1 MKNLVKNF
9 ILMGLITLT
18 VGCLQTRSDV
28 KAGEQGRVLQQQVS
42 TLQKSTADVNSR
54 FEEIEEQIRFLNGK
68 SEVLENQLSQAKQ
81 ENEQL
86 KKLAVEQNQASTQK
100 LAILQEALLKMEQEQ
115 DKLRGEMVAVKNAF
129 KEELVKSAPAPES
142 TKNSFENAE
151 QLFSK
156 KDFRSAI
163 LEYQKYRERNPK
175 GKNFAVATYK
185 MGICFQEL
193 GMKED
198 AKAFYEEVISKF
210 PKSDEAKKSR
220 IRLQKIK

>member
-1 MKNLVKNF
+1 MRLKIK
-9 ILMGLITLT
+9 LISLLGALLLIS
-18 VGCLQTRSDV
+18 GCLQTRTDV

-42 TLQKSTADVNSR
+42 TLQKSTADVNGR

-68 SEVLENQLSQAKQ
+68 SEVLENQLSQSKQ

-86 KKLAVEQNQASTQK
+86 KKMAIEQNQASTQK

-115 DKLRGEMVAVKNAF
+115 EKLRGEMVAVKNAF
-129 KEELVKSAPAPES
+129 KEELVKTAPAPES
-142 TKNSFENAE
+142 SKNAFENAE

-163 LEYQKYRERNPK
+163 LEYQKYREKFPK
-175 GKNFAVATYK
+175 GKNFPIATYK

-198 AKAFYEEVISKF
+198 AKSFYDEVISKF

-220 IRLQKIK
+220 IRLQKMK

>member
-1 MKNLVKNF
+1 MIKKLFSFNLIGYLLF
-9 ILMGLITLT
+9 LT
-18 VGCLQTRSDV
+18 GCLQTRSDV
-28 KAGEQGRVLQQQVS
+28 KTGEQGRVLQQQVS
-42 TLQKSTADVNSR
+42 TLQKTTADVNSR

-68 SEVLENQLSQAKQ
+68 SEVLENQLAQSKQ
-81 ENEQL
+81 ENEQV
-86 KKLAVEQNQASTQK
+86 KKLSIEQNQSNTQK

-115 DKLRGEMVAVKNAF
+115 EKLRAEMVAVKNAL
-129 KEELVKSAPAPES
+129 KEELVKTAVVPES
-142 TKNSFENAE
+142 TKNSFETAE

-156 KDFRSAI
+156 KDFRTAI
-163 LEYQKYRERNPK
+163 LEYQKYREKNPK
-175 GKNFAVATYK
+175 GKSFATATYK

-220 IRLQKIK
+220 IRLQKLK

>member
-1 MKNLVKNF
+1 VKNLVKNF

>member
-1 MKNLVKNF
+1 VINKLTAALFLIFLF
-9 ILMGLITLT
+9 ILS
-18 VGCLQTRSDV
+18 GCLQTRSDV
-28 KAGEQGRVLQQQVS
+28 KTGEQGRVLQQQVS

-54 FEEIEEQIRFLNGK
+54 FEEIEEQIRFINGK
-68 SEVLENQLSQAKQ
+68 SEVLENQLAQSKQ
-81 ENEQL
+81 ENEQI
-86 KKLAVEQNQASTQK
+86 KKISIEQNQANTQK

-115 DKLRGEMVAVKNAF
+115 EKLRAEMVAVKNAF
-129 KEELVKSAPAPES
+129 KDELIKSAPAPES

-151 QLFSK
+151 QFFAK
-156 KDFRSAI
+156 KDFRNAI
-163 LEYQKYRERNPK
+163 LEYQKYREKNPK
-175 GKNFAVATYK
+175 GKNFSTATYK

-220 IRLQKIK
+220 IRLQKLK

>member
-1 MKNLVKNF
+1 MSAV
-9 ILMGLITLT
+9 TLT
-18 VGCLQTRSDV
+18 AGCLQTRSDV

-42 TLQKSTADVNSR
+42 TLQKTTADVNSR

-81 ENEQL
+81 ENELL

-115 DKLRGEMVAVKNAF
+115 DKLRGEMVAVKNAL

-142 TKNSFENAE
+142 SKNSFENAE

-198 AKAFYEEVISKF
+198 AKAFYDEVISKF

-220 IRLQKIK
+220 IRLQKLK